1 MGLSHIVGS
10 HAWPLKCISGVLN
23 IGADVTHD
31 GPSSGLAQAHTAV
44 NGGAESD
51 STTLQ
56 SSIGA

>member
-1 MGLSHIVGS
+1 M
-10 HAWPLKCISGVLN
+10 LN
-23 IGADVTHD
+23 IGADVPHD

-51 STTLQ
+51 LTTLQ